1 MKFYYFINLVNR
13 RVKKEGKFVSSKG
26 FSLVELLVA
35 IAIFV
40 VVLTFSMGSLLSVL
54 DAGRKARSLKSVMTN
69 LNFTLE
75 IMSREIKFG
84 NSYRCG
90 IASSFPPAPLNCTGQ
105 STPGTAI
112 SFVSS
117 EGQNIIYRINST
129 GNGIEKST
137 NGGTSYLAVTAPE
150 VTVQDLRFYVFN
162 SQPESGPS
170 PDGAQPR
177 VVMVVRGYAGE
188 KPSLQSNFILQTTV
202 SQRSLDI

>member
-1 MKFYYFINLVNR
+1 MKFYYFFNLINR
-13 RVKKEGKFVSSKG
+13 RTKRGDKLGQSKG

-40 VVLTFSMGSLLSVL
+40 VILTFSMGSLLSVL

-84 NSYRCG
+84 KNYRCG
-90 IASSFPPAPLNCTGQ
+90 VATSFPPAPLNCTGQ
-105 STPGTAI
+105 SSPGTAI

-117 EGQNIIYRINST
+117 EGQNIIYKINSA
-129 GNGIEKST
+129 GNGIEKSI

-150 VTVQDLRFYVFN
+150 VTIQDLRFYVFN
-162 SQPESGPS
+162 SYPQSGSS
-170 PDGAQPR
+170 PDDAQPR
-177 VVMVVRGYAGE
+177 VVILIRGYAGE
-188 KPSLQSNFILQTTV
+188 KPSLQSNFTLQTTV